1 MNNAGE
7 SEDSIVECIMC
18 KLKIFS
24 NLLNKH
30 FRFAHLIQVMQFNFI
45 AHVYIYKHQ
54 FISTCIKK
62 KIIYNNIYCVCD
74 KIKYK

>member
-45 AHVYIYKHQ
+45 AHVSINLLVRVL
-54 FISTCIKK
+54 KK
-62 KIIYNNIYCVCD
+62 
-74 KIKYK
+74 